1 MRKSVRL
8 LSLIF
13 AFSLLQTLSLPAIA
27 VSSSEPINSPES
39 YQVLTVDDGVL
50 TNSDAYPIQVAIDDY
65 FSFRQDSYDNAQVLS
80 AQTRN
85 INSPT
90 LTEPETASLSR
101 NISLKNFWENQDV
114 DIVSIESE
122 ASIVAAEQ
130 HSQTGDVRLMYM
142 NGLGS
147 SIIMEMA
154 LMLLRQIIW
163 GLQPLIIW

>member
-1 MRKSVRL
+1 MRKSIRL

-13 AFSLLQTLSLPAIA
+13 AFSLFQTLSLSAIA

-39 YQVLTVDDGVL
+39 YLVLTVDDGVL

-80 AQTRN
+80 SQTWN

-101 NISLKNFWENQDV
+101 NISYIKIL
-114 DIVSIESE
+114 
-122 ASIVAAEQ
+122 
-130 HSQTGDVRLMYM
+130 
-142 NGLGS
+142 
-147 SIIMEMA
+147 
-154 LMLLRQIIW
+154 
-163 GLQPLIIW
+163 